1 MSCGLGRHFIINSPS
16 FSLSIVPFLPPFL
29 HPLWFNLSG
38 GKGRVSMEMNMNVVI
53 MCDWEC
59 TADGCQDNMGA
70 SHPSR
75 LVDEQEKSAELQWC
89 MGCAGREQGETSHLY
104 LLPSLLLSCSLLQSH
119 AHLQKGGL
127 FFLSRCCDLSE
138 AHQTLIHTLFF
149 FSSFLFPKTTENN
162 QGWTSDIHLYLH
174 AQCCISLLQRVAVE
188 AESKKSSFCISIYT
202 FGVFQHVLLLAEC
215 TVCGVYLSSKLFTVY
230 LVLSFVSI
238 ANTKE

>member
-16 FSLSIVPFLPPFL
+16 FSLSIVPSLPPFL

-89 MGCAGREQGETSHLY
+89 MGCTGGTGRGEPLLSTPAFASVASLQPLTISRTSAEEGAVFSPRIVWSLVVSSDHLTHFYFFTLPLKITRVYSHLFIFICTY
-104 LLPSLLLSCSLLQSH
+104 SSPLCSGRIKNKS
-119 AHLQKGGL
+119 
-127 FFLSRCCDLSE
+127 
-138 AHQTLIHTLFF
+138 AHQYLYIH
-149 FSSFLFPKTTENN
+149 
-162 QGWTSDIHLYLH
+162 
-174 AQCCISLLQRVAVE
+174 
-188 AESKKSSFCISIYT
+188 SIG
-202 FGVFQHVLLLAEC
+202 FMRAL
-215 TVCGVYLSSKLFTVY
+215 
-230 LVLSFVSI
+230 
-238 ANTKE
+238 

>member
-16 FSLSIVPFLPPFL
+16 FSLSTGPSLPPFL

-89 MGCAGREQGETSHLY
+89 MALHWWSRERRATSICSSAFASVASLQPLTVSRTSARGAVLSLR
-104 LLPSLLLSCSLLQSH
+104 LLWSLLVSPDHFHTCFIFSLDYW
-119 AHLQKGGL
+119 K
-127 FFLSRCCDLSE
+127 
-138 AHQTLIHTLFF
+138 
-149 FSSFLFPKTTENN
+149 
-162 QGWTSDIHLYLH
+162 
-174 AQCCISLLQRVAVE
+174 
-188 AESKKSSFCISIYT
+188 
-202 FGVFQHVLLLAEC
+202 
-215 TVCGVYLSSKLFTVY
+215 
-230 LVLSFVSI
+230 
-238 ANTKE
+238 